1 MNLKLQKNIK
11 NDSYLRRSFF
21 QLAKNTF
28 DLSFEQWYQNGYWT
42 DSYIPY
48 VLHENGIL
56 GSKKISRIEENIGS
70 TEVVFTEDELKKIR
84 EDINHIQL
92 VGARY
97 PKEQEI
103 LVGR

>member
-48 VLHENGIL
+48 VLHENGTVVANASVNIIDTL
-56 GSKKISRIEENIGS
+56 WQGEKKRY
-70 TEVVFTEDELKKIR
+70 
-84 EDINHIQL
+84 IQL
-92 VGARY
+92 GTVMT
-97 PKEQEI
+97 
-103 LVGR
+103 